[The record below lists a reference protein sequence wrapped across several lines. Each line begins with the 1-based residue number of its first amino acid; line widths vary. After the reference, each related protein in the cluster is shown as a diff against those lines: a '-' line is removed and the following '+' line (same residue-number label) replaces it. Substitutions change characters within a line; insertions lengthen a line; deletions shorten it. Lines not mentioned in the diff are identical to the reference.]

1 MNNSQQICLYLL
13 ENGEYACYAPGMEA
27 LVLVHDRTLE
37 VQQVPLPPAPGP
49 EWALVC
55 VAWSGICNSDLHR
68 GFGGG
73 AYRYPLIMGHEFS
86 GIVERPAAGGRHA
99 AGERVVAYP
108 LIPCR
113 RCAPCRAGEYAQCLD
128 YDYLGSRRDGAFT
141 ERVWVPDANLLAV
154 PAQVGLREAALTEPC
169 AVALHGASK
178 LDLRPE
184 HTAAVF
190 GGGPIGNM
198 VAQWLRARGCRRV
211 LVVDLD
217 PVKLALAASMGFTPI
232 DAREQDPVEAIR
244 RSTGGDGADRVVEA
258 VGLPATFLQAIQS
271 AARFAE
277 VVFLGN
283 IRGSFTIGQQDFSGI
298 LRRELKIF
306 GTWNS
311 KLAPEG
317 TSEWDTVL
325 AGLDRDLEV
334 EPLIT
339 HTPAL
344 REGPEIFLR
353 IVERRLGS
361 FGKVVFKLSG
371 ER

>member
-1 MNNSQQICLYLL
+1 
-13 ENGEYACYAPGMEA
+13 MEA
-27 LVLVHDRTLE
+27 LVLVRDRTLE
-37 VQQVPLPPAPGP
+37 VQQVPVPPAPGT
-49 EWALVC
+49 EWTLVR

-73 AYRYPLIMGHEFS
+73 AYRYPLIMGHEFT
-86 GIVERPAAGGRHA
+86 GTVEQPAAAGRRA

-113 RCAPCRAGEYAQCLD
+113 RCPPCRAGEYAQCLN
-128 YDYLGSRRDGAFT
+128 YDYLGSRRDGAFA
-141 ERVWVPDANLLAV
+141 EYVWVPDANLLAV
-154 PAQVGLREAALTEPC
+154 PAGVGLREAALTEPC

-184 HTAAVF
+184 HTVAVF

-198 VAQWLRARGCRRV
+198 VAQWLRVRGCKRV

-217 PVKLALAASMGFTPI
+217 PAKLALAESMGFTPV
-232 DAREQDPVEAIR
+232 DARGQDPVEAIR
-244 RSTGGDGADRVVEA
+244 RSTGGQGADRVVEA
-258 VGLPATFLQAIQS
+258 VGLPATYLQAIQS
-271 AARFAE
+271 TARFGE
-277 VVFLGN
+277 VIFLGN
-283 IRGSFTIGQQDFSGI
+283 IRGTFTIGQSDFSSI

-311 KLAPEG
+311 RLAPEG
-317 TSEWDTVL
+317 ASEWDRVL
-325 AGLDRDLEV
+325 AAMGRELKV
-334 EPLIT
+334 EPHIT

-344 REGPEIFLR
+344 REGPEIFRR
-353 IVERRLGS
+353 IVEGELNSYGRI
-361 FGKVVFKLSG
+361 VFRLSG